1 MGAYSAPSGLQ
12 DHGWAVYPGRRPSSR
27 RSLDLAPGY
36 RSAPFQGLI
45 RLPTVGVKFRASRC
59 TAAIGSLLVA
69 ASWIGGI
76 ARGDVFELAN
86 GGHVEGRLVE
96 SADGNEKNVVIE
108 LAAGGRMA
116 IPRSQIAR
124 VDTISAD
131 EAEYENRA
139 RSAPDTAEAHWDL
152 AQWCSERKMR
162 NQARLHLERIL
173 ELDPNHEQARGL
185 LGYRKKD
192 GQWMTRDDVMDGRG
206 LVMYEGRFVTRQHV
220 ELLERDKEKRGS
232 QADWAK
238 RLERLRRWLVG
249 RRQDRA
255 DEALTEINSIGDP
268 LAAEAVVG
276 LLERED
282 DPELKRLWMEVA
294 SRLDHQA
301 AVDALV
307 NLSLLD
313 EDPEIRHQSLE
324 YLINS
329 GRRGLVRPYIRGLKG
344 KDNVIVNRAGAAL
357 GEIGDIDAIGPLI
370 DALVTKHKYKIAEGN
385 PDQHSYTFTPQGGG
399 GMSFGGGGP
408 KIITRSL
415 RNPDVLGALVTL
427 AGGASF
433 DYDQEQWRRWL
444 AAQAKQQMV
453 DVRRDL

>member
-1 MGAYSAPSGLQ
+1 MTTSAFSIRCLLSITFAAA
-12 DHGWAVYPGRRPSSR
+12 WI
-27 RSLDLAPGY
+27 LAE
-36 RSAPFQGLI
+36 S
-45 RLPTVGVKFRASRC
+45 V
-59 TAAIGSLLVA
+59 
-69 ASWIGGI
+69 
-76 ARGDVFELAN
+76 RGDMFELAN
-86 GGHVEGRLVE
+86 GGRVEGRLVE
-96 SADGNEKNVVIE
+96 SADGNDKNVVIE
-108 LAAGGRMA
+108 LAGGGRMS

-131 EAEYENRA
+131 EAEYQKRS
-139 RSAPDTAEAHWDL
+139 RSAPDTVEAHWEL
-152 AQWCSERKMR
+152 AEWCSQRKMR
-162 NQARLHLERIL
+162 NQARLHLERII
-173 ELDPNHEQARGL
+173 ELDPNHEQARGI

-220 ELLERDKEKRGS
+220 ELLEREKEKKVS
-232 QADWAK
+232 QADWGK
-238 RLERLRRWLVG
+238 HLERLRRWLVG

-255 DEALTEINSIGDP
+255 GEALTEIESIRDP
-268 LAAEAVVG
+268 MAAEAIVD
-276 LLERED
+276 LLEREE
-282 DPELKRLWMEVA
+282 DPDLKRLWMEVA

-307 NLSLLD
+307 DLSLLD
-313 EDPEIRHQSLE
+313 EDPEVRHQSLE

-329 GRRGLVRPYIRGLKG
+329 GRRGLVRPYIRGLKD
-344 KDNVIVNRAGAAL
+344 KDNEIVNRAGAAL
-357 GEIGDIDAIGPLI
+357 GQIGDTDAIGPLI
-370 DALVTKHKYKIAEGN
+370 DALVTKHKFKIAEGN

-399 GMSFGGGGP
+399 MSFGGGGP
-408 KIITRSL
+408 KIITQSL

-444 AAQAKQQMV
+444 SAQAKQQVV

>member
-1 MGAYSAPSGLQ
+1 MTTLAFSKRCLL
-12 DHGWAVYPGRRPSSR
+12 
-27 RSLDLAPGY
+27 SLSFPVAW
-36 RSAPFQGLI
+36 I
-45 RLPTVGVKFRASRC
+45 
-59 TAAIGSLLVA
+59 LLTE
-69 ASWIGGI
+69 S

-86 GGHVEGRLVE
+86 GGRVEGRLVE
-96 SADGNEKNVVIE
+96 SADGNDKNVVIE
-108 LAAGGRMA
+108 FAGGGRIS
-116 IPRSQIAR
+116 IPRSQVAR
-124 VDTISAD
+124 VDTISAE
-131 EAEYENRA
+131 EAEYQKQS
-139 RSAPDTAEAHWDL
+139 RSAPDTVEAHWEL
-152 AQWCSERKMR
+152 AEWCSQRKMR
-162 NQARLHLERIL
+162 NQARLHLERII

-220 ELLERDKEKRGS
+220 ELLEREKEKKVS
-232 QADWAK
+232 EADWGK
-238 RLERLRRWLVG
+238 HLERLRRWLIG

-255 DEALTEINSIGDP
+255 DEALTEIESIRDP
-268 LAAEAVVG
+268 MAAEAVVD
-276 LLERED
+276 LLEREE
-282 DPELKRLWMEVA
+282 DPELKRLWMAVA

-307 NLSLLD
+307 ELSLLD
-313 EDPEIRHQSLE
+313 EDPELRHQSLE
-324 YLINS
+324 YLMTS
-329 GRRGLVRPYIRGLKG
+329 GRQGLMRPYIRALKDR
-344 KDNVIVNRAGAAL
+344 DNEIVNRAGAAL
-357 GEIGDIDAIGPLI
+357 GQIGDTDAIGSLI
-370 DALVTKHKYKIAEGN
+370 DALVTKHKFKIAEGN
-385 PDQHSYTFTPQGGG
+385 PDQHSYTFTPQGG

-444 AAQAKQQMV
+444 AAQAKQQVV